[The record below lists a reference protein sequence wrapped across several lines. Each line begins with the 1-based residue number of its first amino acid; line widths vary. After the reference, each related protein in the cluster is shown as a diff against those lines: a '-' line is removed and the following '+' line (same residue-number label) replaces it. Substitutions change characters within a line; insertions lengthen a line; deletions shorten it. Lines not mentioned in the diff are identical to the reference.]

1 MLWVLVGVA
10 IVTLYIF
17 SLIDDWGRDLTT
29 NFAQTDPLSTDLRP
43 IELPLPPDRAA
54 TLVRQA
60 AESLRGWQVADAA
73 PRDLGGGAIEWHFV
87 RTTLLMRYK
96 DDVHA
101 RIEPS
106 ASGESVTVH
115 LRSRSRIG
123 KGDLGQN
130 PRNLRELLGAIERSL
145 RTSEGPPGG

>member
-1 MLWVLVGVA
+1 MWWVLAGVA

-17 SLIDDWGRDLTT
+17 SHIDDWSRDLTT
-29 NFAQTDPLSTDLRP
+29 NFAKTDPLSTDLRP
-43 IELPLPPDRAA
+43 LELPLPPDRAA
-54 TLVRQA
+54 SLVRQA
-60 AESLRGWQVADAA
+60 AESLRGWQVAEES
-73 PRDLGGGAIEWHFV
+73 PSDLGGGVVEWHFV

-96 DDVHA
+96 DDIHA

-115 LRSRSRIG
+115 LRSQSRIG

-130 PRNLRELLGAIERSL
+130 PRNLRELLRAIERSL
-145 RTSEGPPGG
+145 PATAGPPPG